1 MRKSLFFVASFL
13 SSFGDALL
21 VCAIPYGLGAEK
33 SDIRFAVI
41 MWLFPS
47 ISIFAATL
55 LSPLIKKREDSART
69 DYSFI
74 LISVALIELIFAY
87 LLRDKAL
94 STENV
99 LYLSSLFVILYAF
112 VKEGIPRIFYNIS
125 LFKYF
130 FSEDDFTKAV
140 GKKSFLDIVALTFGG
155 FLASYF
161 ISTGSWRIA
170 FLLDALTFLILGLTV
185 FFAGK
190 DTIKATE
197 IKDNEFST
205 TTNTQILR
213 LQNHINPFVLIPMAV
228 GLLFG
233 VSGLIGNYLPLI
245 ANEAGIATASTSI
258 IILIFCRLPGM
269 IGGFKLSPIVNKI
282 GADRIMLAIPIFSIA
297 TVTSFLVFPNLV
309 TLMLCFA
316 VSGITI
322 GLFNPA
328 DLVLRNRLSK
338 DFLVPLNTFATQIL
352 SFSQFFGCIVAMLIF
367 TFVQKNLQERLLIFS
382 LLVLLPFG
390 SIVVYF
396 LSNRVFYNLTTAK
409 KQNSATL
416 IPWQPLIVLIIMI
429 FSVFS
434 LGVFIF
440 K

>member
-1 MRKSLFFVASFL
+1 
-13 SSFGDALL
+13 
-21 VCAIPYGLGAEK
+21 
-33 SDIRFAVI
+33 

-47 ISIFAATL
+47 LSIFAATL

-130 FSEDDFTKAV
+130 FSEGDFTKAV
-140 GKKSFLDIVALTFGG
+140 GRKSFLDIV
-155 FLASYF
+155 
-161 ISTGSWRIA
+161 
-170 FLLDALTFLILGLTV
+170 ALTFLILGLTV

-205 TTNTQILR
+205 TTNTQTLR

-233 VSGLIGNYLPLI
+233 VSGLIGNYL
-245 ANEAGIATASTSI
+245 
-258 IILIFCRLPGM
+258 LPGLP
-269 IGGFKLSPIVNKI
+269 KLSYLN
-282 GADRIMLAIPIFSIA
+282 A
-297 TVTSFLVFPNLV
+297 VFCGKRYYNW
-309 TLMLCFA
+309 
-316 VSGITI
+316 TI
-322 GLFNPA
+322 
-328 DLVLRNRLSK
+328 
-338 DFLVPLNTFATQIL
+338 
-352 SFSQFFGCIVAMLIF
+352 
-367 TFVQKNLQERLLIFS
+367 
-382 LLVLLPFG
+382 
-390 SIVVYF
+390 
-396 LSNRVFYNLTTAK
+396 
-409 KQNSATL
+409 
-416 IPWQPLIVLIIMI
+416 
-429 FSVFS
+429 
-434 LGVFIF
+434 
-440 K
+440 

>member
-1 MRKSLFFVASFL
+1 
-13 SSFGDALL
+13 
-21 VCAIPYGLGAEK
+21 
-33 SDIRFAVI
+33 
-41 MWLFPS
+41 
-47 ISIFAATL
+47 
-55 LSPLIKKREDSART
+55 
-69 DYSFI
+69 
-74 LISVALIELIFAY
+74 
-87 LLRDKAL
+87 
-94 STENV
+94 
-99 LYLSSLFVILYAF
+99 
-112 VKEGIPRIFYNIS
+112 
-125 LFKYF
+125 
-130 FSEDDFTKAV
+130 
-140 GKKSFLDIVALTFGG
+140 
-155 FLASYF
+155 
-161 ISTGSWRIA
+161 
-170 FLLDALTFLILGLTV
+170 
-185 FFAGK
+185 
-190 DTIKATE
+190 
-197 IKDNEFST
+197 
-205 TTNTQILR
+205 
-213 LQNHINPFVLIPMAV
+213 
-228 GLLFG
+228 
-233 VSGLIGNYLPLI
+233 
-245 ANEAGIATASTSI
+245 
-258 IILIFCRLPGM
+258 
-269 IGGFKLSPIVNKI
+269 
-282 GADRIMLAIPIFSIA
+282 
-297 TVTSFLVFPNLV
+297 
-309 TLMLCFA
+309 MLCFA